1 MCEKRGDDILLNYFL
16 DTNVILHDPSSVFRF
31 PDGNVI
37 ILDTV
42 MDEIDSKKGLFTE
55 VGNNAREFFRFYTGI
70 RNKIIEN
77 TDSDVIELE
86 TGGTF
91 QILSNMSLDKAELD
105 YEYSKNDNIILSSI
119 IKIARNNPSN
129 DYVLVTNDGG
139 LLAKADSVSRLF
151 RKNGHKNFSVD
162 IYDNDRLIETV
173 DYIHKGY
180 HEVYVDQQTLNE
192 LYKNKFMDYDEF
204 EKGIYQ
210 GEGIQKLKDV
220 FVGDF
225 FICKNATKS
234 EGQFTGRL
242 VLHNGRK
249 AIRKITT
256 EGPIAVKNIEPRN
269 IQQKM
274 FLDLLLDTETDLIC
288 CIGKAGTGKTLEAI
302 AAGLHQIEELGIYKK
317 MIVARPVVSMGKDI
331 GYLPGE
337 KEDKLR
343 PWVQPLYDNLEFI
356 FTQSKKEKASVNV
369 DEIVAGMNY
378 LEIEALTYIRGRSIP
393 DSFIIIDEAQNLTR
407 HEIKTIL
414 TRAGEGTKTILLGD
428 PEQIDNQYLD
438 SINNGLTF
446 VTERMK
452 GLSNVGIIKL
462 EKTERSALA
471 EMAADL
477 LK

>member
-1 MCEKRGDDILLNYFL
+1 MKNYFL

-55 VGNNAREFFRFYTGI
+55 AGNNAREFFRFYTSI

-86 TGGTF
+86 AGGTF
-91 QILSNMSLDKAELD
+91 QVLSNMSLDKGDLD
-105 YEYSKNDNIILSSI
+105 YGYSKNDNIILSSI
-119 IKIARNNPSN
+119 IKITRDNPSN
-129 DYVLVTNDGG
+129 EYVLVTNDGG
-139 LLAKADSVSRLF
+139 LLAKADAVNRLF

-173 DYIHKGY
+173 DYIHRGY
-180 HEVYVDQQTLNE
+180 HEVFVDQDILNE
-192 LYKNKFMDYDEF
+192 LYKNKFMDYTEF
-204 EKGIYQ
+204 KKGIYQ
-210 GEGIQKLKDV
+210 GEGMSNLKDV

-225 FICKNATKS
+225 FICKNAMKS

-242 VLHNGRK
+242 VLHNEK
-249 AIRKITT
+249 KVIRKITT
-256 EGPIAVKNIEPRN
+256 DGPIAVKNIEPRN

-274 FLDLLLDTETDLIC
+274 FLDLLLDTETKVVC

-302 AAGLHQIEELGIYKK
+302 AAGLYQIEELGIYKK
-317 MIVARPVVSMGKDI
+317 MLVARPVVAMGKDI

-337 KEDKLR
+337 KEDKLK
-343 PWVQPLYDNLEFI
+343 PWMQPIYDNLEYI
-356 FTQSKKEKASVNV
+356 FTQSNKGKGGVNV
-369 DEIVAGMNY
+369 DEIVEGMNH

-414 TRAGEGTKTILLGD
+414 TRAGKGTKVVLLGD

-446 VTERMK
+446 ATERMK
-452 GLSNVGIIKL
+452 NQPIAGIIRL
-462 EKTERSALA
+462 EKTERSELA
-471 EMAADL
+471 ELAAEL